1 MQHIADWKK
10 GKEKKDEIFGNPAHQ
25 LQSTEVL
32 VTVHL
37 RDVVTRAQQNS
48 TLRVRKKTSAG
59 GRPPLRAL

>member
-1 MQHIADWKK
+1 MQHIADWEK